1 MAITMADDKH
11 KDVYEEYYGAEKK
24 AEGTEEKPGLSE
36 FHRKVLKLLGEKGA
50 TSDKI
55 ADKLDVRE
63 NDVRRALNELLIE
76 QLVSYKKTVKNG
88 KLSYVW
94 KRK

>member
-1 MAITMADDKH
+1 MADEKH
-11 KDVYEEYYGAEKK
+11 RDVYEEYYGAEKK
-24 AEGTEEKPGLSE
+24 AEEEEKHELSE
-36 FHRKVLKLLGEKGA
+36 FHKKVLKLLGDKGG

-63 NDVRRALNELLIE
+63 NDVRRALNELLME
-76 QLVSYKKTVKNG
+76 KLVSYKKTIKRG

-94 KRK
+94 KKK